1 MFSLFNFSSIFSSGG
16 QLTPF
21 APMCGRPGGQKQR
34 SAPSSDFL
42 GGEER
47 KYTVLENKMICSGV
61 TNAETEKLTTEI
73 ANVCCDR
80 LLLAHLRNS
89 VILIF
94 VFVCQKNILV
104 KLFCASSD
112 AHGATSISAVLG
124 NATVPTVKAVTR
136 IYFRGVLVA

>member
-1 MFSLFNFSSIFSSGG
+1 MGVSWPHLPLCADAQGG
-16 QLTPF
+16 RSNEV
-21 APMCGRPGGQKQR
+21 RP
-34 SAPSSDFL
+34 PL

-47 KYTVLENKMICSGV
+47 KYTVPENKMICSGV

-94 VFVCQKNILV
+94 VFVCQKI
-104 KLFCASSD
+104 FW
-112 AHGATSISAVLG
+112 
-124 NATVPTVKAVTR
+124 
-136 IYFRGVLVA
+136 